1 MSVNSI
7 IDAIYDIL
15 PKEAADYAIEW
26 IFDGVISDIENGIGD
41 ENSIIEYLYN
51 QMFYIY
57 TEDLHK
63 VYEDCEFID
72 IYEDA
77 SFPGAIGF
85 NL

>member
-1 MSVNSI
+1 MSAKSI
-7 IDAIYDIL
+7 TDATYDIL

-41 ENSIIEYLYN
+41 EDSVIEYLYN

-57 TEDLHK
+57 PEDLHK